1 MMKVFKFLFVFIFS
15 VVFFSSCV
23 THIAYYHKKHR
34 KIKEISVKDPVE
46 KLSEG
51 SLWTKRGAGTSLF
64 SEKKAHKINDI
75 IQVIISEND
84 IAQKTASTKLK
95 RKGETAIGLSNFLGL
110 WEKALKGDSDLSAK
124 SLIKAS
130 SKNDFDGNG
139 NTARKESMTAVLSV
153 KVKKVFRSGNLFI
166 EGEKV
171 TMLNKEEQHFYIS
184 GIIRPEDITTDNTI
198 LSSRISDLQVE
209 YTGRGVI
216 SDKQSPGFLSRLV
229 DLVWPF

>member
-1 MMKVFKFLFVFIFS
+1 MRFFYSLFLFIFS
-15 VVFFSSCV
+15 FMFFSSCV
-23 THIAYYHKKHR
+23 THIAYYNKKHR
-34 KIKEISVKDPVE
+34 KIKEITVQEPVE
-46 KLSEG
+46 ELSEG
-51 SLWTKRGAGTSLF
+51 SLWTERGAGTSLF

-95 RKGETAIGLSNFLGL
+95 RKGETSVGLSNFLSL
-110 WEKALKGDSDLSAK
+110 WEKALKGESDLSAK

-139 NTARKESMTAVLSV
+139 NTSRKESMTAVLSV
-153 KVKKVFRSGNLFI
+153 KVKQVFRSGNLFI

-171 TMLNKEEQHFYIS
+171 TMLNGEEQHFYIS

-198 LSSRISDLQVE
+198 LSNRISDLQVE
-209 YTGRGVI
+209 YTGRGIV
-216 SDKQSPGFLSRLV
+216 SDKQSPGFLARLV